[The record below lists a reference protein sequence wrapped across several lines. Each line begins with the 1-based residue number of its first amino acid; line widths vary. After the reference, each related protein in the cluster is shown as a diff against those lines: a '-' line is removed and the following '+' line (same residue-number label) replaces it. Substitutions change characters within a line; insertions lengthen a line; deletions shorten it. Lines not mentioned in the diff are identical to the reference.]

1 MEKNGEISF
10 RREVLTLILRGS
22 LQTLHG
28 AVQSD
33 LGLVILVHALLML
46 QALFGSD
53 AGSLGTVLVDVL
65 GTLGAVHQQKHEGGV
80 TSAMPSPTRI
90 SRVSPSTVN
99 LSIPMWIA
107 TSTGLWP
114 A

>member
-1 MEKNGEISF
+1 
-10 RREVLTLILRGS
+10 
-22 LQTLHG
+22 
-28 AVQSD
+28 
-33 LGLVILVHALLML
+33 ML
-46 QALFGSD
+46 QALFGAD

-65 GTLGAVHQQKHEGGV
+65 GRSALSTSRSTKVGV

-90 SRVSPSTVN
+90 SRASPSTVN

>member
-1 MEKNGEISF
+1 MTE
-10 RREVLTLILRGS
+10 RVLLSLVFGS
-22 LQTLHG
+22 GLQTLHG

-46 QALFGSD
+46 QALFGAD

-65 GTLGAVHQQKHEGGV
+65 GALGAVGV

>member
-10 RREVLTLILRGS
+10 RREVSTLILRSG

-46 QALFGSD
+46 QALFGACLLYTSD
-53 AGSLGTVLVDVL
+53 AADDNT
-65 GTLGAVHQQKHEGGV
+65 AV
-80 TSAMPSPTRI
+80 
-90 SRVSPSTVN
+90 
-99 LSIPMWIA
+99 
-107 TSTGLWP
+107 
-114 A
+114 